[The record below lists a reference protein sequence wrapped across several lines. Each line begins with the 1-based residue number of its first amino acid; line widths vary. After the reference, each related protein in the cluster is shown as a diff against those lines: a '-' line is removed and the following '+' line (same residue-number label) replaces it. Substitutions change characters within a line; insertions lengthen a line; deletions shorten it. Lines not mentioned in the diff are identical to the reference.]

1 MQSPEQTHTDTDLEL
16 ARMKLSLVEHDYA
29 RCTDYS
35 HRYWE
40 RRNQLRSLEV
50 TLISALA
57 VVVYTRPSVPS
68 LTVLCL
74 YFVVFV
80 FYLLDARI
88 VVSMR
93 LMTGIVLDIEKRL
106 QVTEMAEFVHTLKN
120 WTFASTYSIQT
131 RPPLYRSLPSALL
144 VKGLLLWHGGL
155 AVAVTALL
163 FATSIS

>member
-1 MQSPEQTHTDTDLEL
+1 MQIPEQTHTDADSEL
-16 ARMKLSLVEHDYA
+16 ARMKLSLVEHDYT
-29 RCTDYS
+29 RCTEYI

-74 YFVVFV
+74 YFVVLV

-88 VVSMR
+88 SVSMR
-93 LMTGIVLDIEKRL
+93 LMIGIVLDIEKRL
-106 QVTEMAEFVHTLKN
+106 QVTEMADFVHTLKH
-120 WTFASTYSIQT
+120 WTFARTYSAAI
-131 RPPLYRSLPSALL
+131 RRPLYRSLPVALL
-144 VKGLLLWHGGL
+144 EKELLLWHGGL